1 MCRRIPSKLS
11 FNSSYLPRLDTG
23 LKIRTKSAHK
33 KCPQHLCTEARSSRR
48 GDDTM
53 GVGARPRRSRRCSN
67 LVRSESRW
75 YVTHALLW
83 QKRAICLHLIGV
95 CIGVNAA
102 IISIVSEWF
111 SDIKMG
117 YCSDGW
123 WLNQQFCC
131 WEMEGDEVDGCETWH
146 TWSTVTLARWIIFIM
161 FAVSFFCRLCSL
173 SGIHFPRL
181 YPGYLCFHCFASCA
195 LSCEICRWFWYIRN

>member
-1 MCRRIPSKLS
+1 
-11 FNSSYLPRLDTG
+11 
-23 LKIRTKSAHK
+23 
-33 KCPQHLCTEARSSRR
+33 
-48 GDDTM
+48 M
-53 GVGARPRRSRRCSN
+53 GVGARPRRRRRCSN
-67 LVRSESRW
+67 LVCSESRW
-75 YVTHALLW
+75 YVTHAILW
-83 QKRAICLHLIGV
+83 QKRAIYLHLIGV

-173 SGIHFPRL
+173 FRIHFSRL
-181 YPGYLCFHCFASCA
+181 SFRLFLLSLLRILCA
-195 LSCEICRWFWYIRN
+195 LLRNMPLVLVYPKLSAFWPDSLCKATWDSQHSSLRALHL